1 MRISDWSSDVC
12 SSDLV
17 ETEILPTVR
26 ELGIG
31 FVAFS
36 PLGRG
41 FLAGAGPVEPNDRRH
56 KHPRFQPDA
65 VAANSVRRAVV
76 GRVAERL
83 GAPVPQVSLAVLLA
97 QGVVPIPST
106 PHEVGR
112 EAGRTRG

>member
-1 MRISDWSSDVC
+1 MRRRHTRWA
-12 SSDLV
+12 LV
-17 ETEILPTVR
+17 TGVR
-26 ELGIG
+26 RVLFRSGIG
-31 FVAFS
+31 CVAFS

-83 GAPVPQVSLAVLLA
+83 GATIAQVSLAWLLA
-97 QGVVPIPST
+97 KGVVPIS
-106 PHEVGR
+106 G
-112 EAGRTRG
+112 TRHVHDDRKSVV

>member
-83 GAPVPQVSLAVLLA
+83 GATIDRKSVVSGKSGSVRVDI
-97 QGVVPIPST
+97 G
-106 PHEVGR
+106 GR
-112 EAGRTRG
+112 RILKKTKKIHYI